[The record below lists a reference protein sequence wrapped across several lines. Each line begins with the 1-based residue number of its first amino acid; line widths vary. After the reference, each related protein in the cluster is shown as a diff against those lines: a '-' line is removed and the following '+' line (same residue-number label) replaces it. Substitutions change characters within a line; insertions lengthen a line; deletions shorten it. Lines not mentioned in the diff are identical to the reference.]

1 MPVTTGSKRASEV
14 GMEGEKLISEV
25 LFDWCT
31 LAQLESYPSVVVAL
45 VVGNSLQIR
54 EKRGQQP
61 YGHVPT

>member
-1 MPVTTGSKRASEV
+1 
-14 GMEGEKLISEV
+14 MEGEKLISEV